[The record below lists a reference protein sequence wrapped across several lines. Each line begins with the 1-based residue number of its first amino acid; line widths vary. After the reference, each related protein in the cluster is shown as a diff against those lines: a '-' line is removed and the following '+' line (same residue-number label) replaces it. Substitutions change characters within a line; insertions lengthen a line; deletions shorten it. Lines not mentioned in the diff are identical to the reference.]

1 MVLKNGDLDETMES
15 ETGSVSVA
23 TSSDL
28 ASPAKVIVL
37 SLSLSLSLFKPL
49 LHIVDKGL

>member
-37 SLSLSLSLFKPL
+37 SLSLSLFKPL